1 MPSIYN
7 LVTAVNIATYWNEL
21 NQNEQPYLG
30 ETLFPIQK
38 QLGTELKWIKGASNQ
53 PVGIRLSSFDAKS
66 IRRDLEGIEE
76 YSTQMPFFKES
87 VYVDED
93 LRQQLNNFIDA
104 NKPQIVNT
112 ILTRIYDRTI
122 KLIESTDITLE
133 RMRMEA
139 LTTGTITLSSNGQSY
154 TYDYE
159 VPDEQKIT
167 VKKSWSDPSAD
178 IIGDI
183 QSYIDMMKAKGVKI
197 TRAICNSTVLNN
209 FKTNTAMKNAIYV
222 FAGGTVNITTK
233 TARRYLETETGIRFA
248 IYDNVYVD
256 ENKVAH
262 KYVPDNTVVFIPD
275 GTLGYTNLGT
285 TPEESDLMND
295 LNARVSIVNEG
306 VAVTTSQMVDPVN
319 VDTKV
324 SMIALPSFEEADKIV
339 IVDTEAEPE
348 EDNSGDEE

>member
-1 MPSIYN
+1 MANIYD
-7 LVTAVNIATYWNEL
+7 LVTAENVTSYWTEL

-66 IRRDLEGIEE
+66 IRRDMQGVEE
-76 YSTQMPFFKES
+76 YATKMPFFKES

-93 LRQQLNNFIDA
+93 MRQQLNNFIDA
-104 NKPQIVNT
+104 NKPEIVDR
-112 ILTRIYDRTI
+112 ILARIFDREA
-122 KLIESTDITLE
+122 KLIDATGVTLE

-159 VPDEQKIT
+159 VPASQKIT
-167 VKKSWSDPSAD
+167 VQTSWSNPSAD

-183 QSYIDMMKAKGVKI
+183 NSYKDLMKAKGVNI
-197 TRAICNSTVLNN
+197 TRAVCNSTVL
-209 FKTNTAMKNAIYV
+209 KDMAGNTAMKNAIYV
-222 FAGGTVNITTK
+222 FAGGTVNITSDV
-233 TARRYLETETGIRFA
+233 ARRYLESETGITIYA
-248 IYDNVYVD
+248 YDNVYVD
-256 ENKVAH
+256 EQGTSH
-262 KYVPDNTVVFIPD
+262 KYIPD
-275 GTLGYTNLGT
+275 DTIVFMPDGILGYTNLGT
-285 TPEESDLMND
+285 TPEESDLINN
-295 LNARVSIVNEG
+295 LNAEVSIVNEG

-339 IVDTEAEPE
+339 IVDTTA
-348 EDNSGDEE
+348 

>member
-1 MPSIYN
+1 MANIYD
-7 LVTAVNIATYWNEL
+7 LVTAENVTSYWTEL

-66 IRRDLEGIEE
+66 IRRDMQGVEE
-76 YSTQMPFFKES
+76 YATKMPFFKES

-93 LRQQLNNFIDA
+93 MRQQLNNFIDA
-104 NKPQIVNT
+104 NKPEIVDR
-112 ILTRIYDRTI
+112 ILARIFDREA
-122 KLIESTDITLE
+122 KLIDATGVTLE

-159 VPDEQKIT
+159 VPASQKIT
-167 VKKSWSDPSAD
+167 VQTSWSNPSAD

-183 QSYIDMMKAKGVKI
+183 NSYKDLMKAKGVNI
-197 TRAICNSTVLNN
+197 TRAVCNSTVL
-209 FKTNTAMKNAIYV
+209 KDMAQNTAMKNAIYV
-222 FAGGTVNITTK
+222 FAGGTVNITSDV
-233 TARRYLETETGIRFA
+233 ARRYLESETGITIYA
-248 IYDNVYVD
+248 YDNVYVD
-256 ENKVAH
+256 EQGTSH
-262 KYVPDNTVVFIPD
+262 KYIPD
-275 GTLGYTNLGT
+275 DTIVFMPDGILGYTNLGT
-285 TPEESDLMND
+285 TPEESDLINN
-295 LNARVSIVNEG
+295 LNAEVSIVNEG

-339 IVDTEAEPE
+339 IVDTSA
-348 EDNSGDEE
+348 

>member
-1 MPSIYN
+1 MPTIYE
-7 LVTAVNIATYWNEL
+7 LVTSENITTYWNEL
-21 NQNEQPYLG
+21 NQNKQPYLG

-76 YSTQMPFFKES
+76 YSTKMPFFKES

-104 NKPQIVNT
+104 NKPQLVNT
-112 ILTRIYDRTI
+112 ILMKIYDRQA
-122 KLIESTDITLE
+122 KLIESTGITLE

-154 TYDYE
+154 TYDYG
-159 VPDEQKIT
+159 VPEDQKIT

-178 IIGDI
+178 ILGDI
-183 QSYIDMMKAKGVKI
+183 QSYIDLMKAKGVKI
-197 TRAICNSTVLNN
+197 TRAVCNSTVLNN

-222 FAGGTVNITTK
+222 FAGGTVNITTE
-233 TARRYLETETGIRFA
+233 TARRYLESETGIRFA
-248 IYDNVYVD
+248 VYDNIYVTYED
-256 ENKVAH
+256 NEKVSH

-275 GTLGYTNLGT
+275 GALGNTNLGT

-295 LNARVSIVNEG
+295 LNARVSIINEG
-306 VAVTTSQMVDPVN
+306 IAVTTTQMVDPVN

-324 SMIALPSFEEADKIV
+324 SMIALPSLEEADKIV
-339 IVDTEAEPE
+339 IVDTEAE
-348 EDNSGDEE
+348 

>member
-1 MPSIYN
+1 MPNIYD
-7 LVTAVNIATYWNEL
+7 LVTAENVTSYWREL

-30 ETLFPIQK
+30 ATLFPVQK
-38 QLGTELKWIKGASNQ
+38 QLGTDLKWIKGASNQ

-76 YSTQMPFFKES
+76 YSTKMPFFKES
-87 VYVDED
+87 VYIDED

-104 NKPQIVNT
+104 NKPALVNN
-112 ILTRIYDRTI
+112 ILARIFNREA
-122 KLIESTDITLE
+122 KLIEATDITLE

-159 VPDEQKIT
+159 VPANQKIT
-167 VKKSWSDPSAD
+167 VSKSWSDPTAD

-183 QSYIDMMKAKGVKI
+183 QSYVDLMKAKGVTI
-197 TRAICNSTVLNN
+197 TRAVCNSSVLNY

-222 FAGGTVNITTK
+222 FAGGTVNITTE
-233 TARRYLETETGIRFA
+233 TARRYLEAETGIRFA
-248 IYDNVYVD
+248 VYDNVYVD
-256 ENKVAH
+256 EQGTAH
-262 KYVPDNTVVFIPD
+262 KYVPDDTVVFMPD
-275 GTLGYTNLGT
+275 GILGYTNLGT
-285 TPEESDLMND
+285 TPEESDLMNN

-339 IVDTEAEPE
+339 IVDVIK
-348 EDNSGDEE
+348 

>member
-1 MPSIYN
+1 MATIYD
-7 LVTAVNIATYWNEL
+7 LVTAENVTSYWREL

-66 IRRDLEGIEE
+66 IRRDREGIEE
-76 YSTQMPFFKES
+76 FSTKMPFFKES

-93 LRQQLNNFIDA
+93 MRQQLNNFIDA
-104 NKPQIVNT
+104 NKPEIVDR
-112 ILTRIYDRTI
+112 ILSRIFNDEA
-122 KLIESTDITLE
+122 KLIDATGVTLE

-139 LTTGTITLSSNGQSY
+139 LTTGTITLSSNGQGY

-159 VPDEQKIT
+159 VPVSQKIT
-167 VKKSWSDPSAD
+167 VTKSWDDPTAD

-183 QSYIDMMKAKGVKI
+183 NSYKDLMKAKGVTL
-197 TRAICNSTVLNN
+197 TRAVCNSTVLKNMA
-209 FKTNTAMKNAIYV
+209 KNTAMKNAIYV
-222 FAGGTVNITTK
+222 FAGGTVNITSEV
-233 TARRYLETETGIRFA
+233 ARRYLESETGISIYA
-248 IYDNVYVD
+248 YDNVYVD
-256 ENKVAH
+256 ESKVAH
-262 KYVPDNTVVFIPD
+262 KYVPDNTIVFMPD

-285 TPEESDLMND
+285 TPEESDLINN
-295 LNARVSIVNEG
+295 LNAEVSIVNEG

-339 IVDTEAEPE
+339 IVDTEAV
-348 EDNSGDEE
+348 SA

>member
-1 MPSIYN
+1 MANIYD
-7 LVTAVNIATYWNEL
+7 LVTAENVTSYWTEL

-66 IRRDLEGIEE
+66 IRRDMQGVEE
-76 YSTQMPFFKES
+76 YATKMPFFKES

-93 LRQQLNNFIDA
+93 MRQQLNNFIDA
-104 NKPQIVNT
+104 NKPEIVDR
-112 ILTRIYDRTI
+112 ILARIFDREA
-122 KLIESTDITLE
+122 KLIDATGVTLE

-159 VPDEQKIT
+159 VPASQKTT
-167 VKKSWSDPSAD
+167 VQTSWTSPSAD

-183 QSYIDMMKAKGVKI
+183 NNIITTMKAKGVKI
-197 TRAICNSTVLNN
+197 TRALCNTTVIQGMLQ
-209 FKTNTAMKNAIYV
+209 NTAMKNAIYV
-222 FAGGTVNITTK
+222 FAGGTVNLTEENVRSYIT
-233 TARRYLETETGIRFA
+233 AQTGLRFA
-248 IYDNVYVD
+248 IYDNVWVD
-256 ENKVAH
+256 EAGTAH
-262 KYVPDNTVVFIPD
+262 KYVPDETVVFMPD
-275 GTLGYTNLGT
+275 GALGRTNMGT
-285 TPEESDLMND
+285 TPEESDLINN
-295 LNARVSIVNEG
+295 LNAEVSIVNEG

-324 SMIALPSFEEADKIV
+324 SMVALPSFEEADKIW
-339 IVDTEAEPE
+339 ILDTSA
-348 EDNSGDEE
+348 